1 MGKFYI
7 VPMFTYTVINQKGGV
22 GKTTTALALAQK
34 YAQSGFKTLVIDLDP
49 QGNMS
54 YSLGSQ
60 KRGYGAMEVLQHPE
74 GVEGQIEHISENLD
88 LIPSSAALAEADSR
102 LKGRE
107 KSLSLRKALSYL
119 DWKRYNYCFIDTP
132 PSLGIVTVNA
142 LTATNACI
150 IPTLCDMYSLQGIQ
164 QLYTTISVIRR
175 STNSSLYIEGILLTR
190 YNSRI
195 TLKREIEEQ
204 LEELVKMYD
213 TRIFDTKIRENIA
226 ISEAQALKQ
235 PLAEYAPTSNGCAD
249 YTSLMNELVR
259 LRIMHRDSGDHKGV
273 ISVTDITEKV
283 LDRVSTLEEKNK

>member
-1 MGKFYI
+1 MGKYYF

-34 YAQSGFKTLVIDLDP
+34 YAQSGLKTLVIDLDP
-49 QGNMS
+49 QGNLS

-74 GVEGQIEHISENLD
+74 GVEGQIEHISDNLD

-107 KSLSLRKALSYL
+107 KSLNLRKALSYL

-132 PSLGIVTVNA
+132 PSLGTVTVNA

-164 QLYTTISVIRR
+164 QLYTTISVIKR
-175 STNSSLYIEGILLTR
+175 STNPQLYIEGILLTR

-235 PLAEYAPTSNGCAD
+235 SLAEYAPQSNGCTD
-249 YTSLMNELVR
+249 YTFLLGELMTL
-259 LRIMHRDSGDHKGV
+259 LQQHRKNVYEHKG
-273 ISVTDITEKV
+273 IMSAADITDKV
-283 LDRVSTLEEKNK
+283 LDRVNTLEEKH

>member
-1 MGKFYI
+1 MGKFYH

-142 LTATNACI
+142 LTATCACI

-175 STNSSLYIEGILLTR
+175 STNSFLYIEGILLTR

-204 LEELVKMYD
+204 LVELVKMYD
-213 TRIFDTKIRENIA
+213 TRIFETKIRENIA

-235 PLAEYAPTSNGCAD
+235 PLAEYAPESNGYFD
-249 YTSLMNELVR
+249 YTSLMNELMS
-259 LRIMHRDSGDHKGV
+259 LRVMHKNSGDRKGV
-273 ISVTDITEKV
+273 VSVTDITEKV
-283 LDRVSTLEEKNK
+283 LDRVNTLEEKNK